1 MYTIWSVNN
10 LAAGDTPLHTRNPL
24 NCTWYFENGFW
35 KMDRDKLNFWSIS
48 NLIFTA
54 CVSCKVQIRNKPK
67 TSYRNPFFKIKC
79 RSTVGEAGLQPKP
92 TFLEPY
98 NTQRCVLSVSSPM
111 DLLLPDRKLTKHTP
125 VQWHKY
131 GTFPAGIKQLHHWQT
146 TRYWQTLSY
155 CYCC

>member
-1 MYTIWSVNN
+1 
-10 LAAGDTPLHTRNPL
+10 
-24 NCTWYFENGFW
+24 
-35 KMDRDKLNFWSIS
+35 MDRDKLNFWSIS

-67 TSYRNPFFKIKC
+67 TSYRNPFLKIKC
-79 RSTVGEAGLQPKP
+79 RLQPKP

-131 GTFPAGIKQLHHWQT
+131 IWQVSSWYST
-146 TRYWQTLSY
+146 ATSLTDHTVFTNLELLLLLLELLLLLDFFLPKLATSS
-155 CYCC
+155 